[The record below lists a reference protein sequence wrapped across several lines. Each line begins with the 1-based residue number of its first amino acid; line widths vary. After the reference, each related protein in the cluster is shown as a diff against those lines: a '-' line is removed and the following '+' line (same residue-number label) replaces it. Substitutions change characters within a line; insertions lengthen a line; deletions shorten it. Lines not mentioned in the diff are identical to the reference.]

1 MTGYANVEGKSADI
15 RLIDSKKS
23 VVTIYIDDMSGNQI
37 YTANGFIVD
46 QDGIIVTTYQVVS
59 KWLSSQDSSLFVKME
74 DGSYSQIGEII
85 SLDEANDIALF
96 SINAKDLPKL
106 YLAVD
111 YTFSP
116 DDNIFLLGTSSGLRK
131 KVHYG
136 NVLSQDKTNG
146 LIYISSDVTSEGQG
160 SPVFNADLDVIGVL
174 SFIVDNGEQRTCVIP
189 IKYVSSLLN
198 RYNLQKKI
206 VAPEPVS
213 GTQSDSVILADS
225 DFIERLEQA
234 KKSQESTD
242 TAEALSL
249 LAWAYIHAGKYNE
262 AVDAYKQVIKLKP
275 DIVDTYNNLGVVYG
289 KYLGETEKSIEAFE
303 KAIKIKPDAD
313 IYANLGNAY
322 LDLGMFEEAVEH
334 YKMAVKIKPYYAW
347 AHYGLGISFLQLDDR
362 NSALEEYKLLIKISP
377 YLSHKLYDQVYPQ

>member
-1 MTGYANVEGKSADI
+1 
-15 RLIDSKKS
+15 
-23 VVTIYIDDMSGNQI
+23 
-37 YTANGFIVD
+37 
-46 QDGIIVTTYQVVS
+46 
-59 KWLSSQDSSLFVKME
+59 
-74 DGSYSQIGEII
+74 
-85 SLDEANDIALF
+85 
-96 SINAKDLPKL
+96 
-106 YLAVD
+106 
-111 YTFSP
+111 
-116 DDNIFLLGTSSGLRK
+116 
-131 KVHYG
+131 
-136 NVLSQDKTNG
+136 
-146 LIYISSDVTSEGQG
+146 VTSEGQG